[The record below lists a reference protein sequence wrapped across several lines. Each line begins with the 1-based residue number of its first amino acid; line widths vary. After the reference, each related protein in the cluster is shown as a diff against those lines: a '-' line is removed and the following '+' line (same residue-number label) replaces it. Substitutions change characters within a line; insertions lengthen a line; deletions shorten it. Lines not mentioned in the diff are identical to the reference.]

1 MATQKLTL
9 SVAVLGA
16 YCGLAAYGNGAVDG
30 YADENGVFHLSGGT
44 ALETGGTDSGTNV
57 VSAAGEWALVPLGEP
72 GHIDTAGVFPVKP
85 RWNGLP
91 RFAPGL
97 RFLDPGMKGR
107 VVAICGKDGDDILEL
122 AGELAWHLGKMAGT
136 EVEVSQSLS
145 VDGETTEIV
154 VADIFAARAAG
165 IDVGEH
171 ENGASVIRR
180 FGNKLYVGGRGAG
193 VSYSVTYLL
202 EAIGCRYLWPGKTG
216 KVIPSMATIVLPD
229 LDWTYVP
236 QLKSRRMRTH
246 RSANRLRS
254 WWLID
259 EDKFMGV
266 VAERRCDRCGNR
278 DFWAWHGV
286 NDSPDVDGYWTG
298 GHGFRSYWEK
308 YGKTHPDWFALQ
320 PDGSRRQNLGAR
332 TERPTLCLS
341 NTGLVEQVALD
352 AIAELRSHPG
362 RKAVSICLP
371 DGGPTTQCMCR
382 NCRRM
387 DPVNAPAISLF
398 VGSPLRRQF
407 PYVSLSD
414 RVMSFNNAVA
424 EKVVSVVPDARLR
437 VYVYSMYRTPTVKVS
452 PHPALVLANVAGSYE
467 TLESR
472 GEARAELA
480 YWTRYTRNVHMWR
493 PNACVAFR
501 LTAPQNYAR
510 AVFEDLEVFKRNGV
524 VATDFDCVNEQF
536 STKGLIWYMVA
547 KAHRNPDSL
556 GYEVLLDDYCRA
568 GFGPAAQEIRSYYD
582 ALERMT
588 DKAAELGKGVS
599 SFLEAFRP
607 EILERHL
614 AAAEQAASA
623 RPDVL
628 ERIAYLR
635 KGLTAGLLEK
645 RLGAAWDSRSKSD
658 IRKAQHELRVFVR
671 DTSMKFDPYALC
683 PLGNCKAYHLPNM
696 KNPDIVF
703 GK

>member
-1 MATQKLTL
+1 MQKSPFL
-9 SVAVLGA
+9 VAVLGVL
-16 YCGLAAYGNGAVDG
+16 CGLVVCGKGVVDG
-30 YADENGVFHLSGGT
+30 YADENGVFHFSGGP
-44 ALETGGTDSGTNV
+44 ARETDGSDFGTNL

-72 GHIDTAGVFPVKP
+72 GHIDTAGAFPVKP
-85 RWNGLP
+85 VWNGFP
-91 RFAPGL
+91 AFAPGL
-97 RFLDPGMKGR
+97 RFFDSGMKGR
-107 VVAICGKDGDDILEL
+107 VVAICGKDGDGILGL
-122 AGELAWHLGKMAGT
+122 ADELAWHLGRMAGT
-136 EVEVSQSLS
+136 EVEVARSLS
-145 VDGETTEIV
+145 VGEESTEIV
-154 VADIFAARAAG
+154 VADIVAARAAG
-165 IDVGEH
+165 IDVGEY
-171 ENGASVIRR
+171 ENGTSVICR
-180 FGNKLYVGGRGAG
+180 FGNRLYVGGRGSG

-202 EAIGCRYLWPGKTG
+202 EAMGCRYLWPGKTG
-216 KVIPSMATIVLPD
+216 KIIPSRENIVLPD
-229 LDWTYVP
+229 LNWTYTP

-246 RSANRLRS
+246 RSANRLKS

-259 EDKFMGV
+259 QDKFMDI

-298 GHGFRSYWEK
+298 GHGFRNYWEK

-320 PDGSRRQNLGAR
+320 PDGSRHQNLGAK

-341 NTGLVEQVALD
+341 NTGLVEQVARD
-352 AIAELRSHPG
+352 AIAGLRSHPE
-362 RKAVSICLP
+362 RKAFAICLP

-382 NCRRM
+382 NCRLM
-387 DPVNAPAISLF
+387 DPVNAPAVSLF
-398 VGSPLRRQF
+398 VSYPWRRQL

-414 RVMSFNNAVA
+414 RVMAFNNAVA
-424 EKVVSVVPDARLR
+424 EKVVSVVPDAHLR
-437 VYVYSMYRTPTVKVS
+437 VYVYSMYRTPTVKVK
-452 PHPALVLANVAGSYE
+452 PHPALVLVNVAGSYE
-467 TLESR
+467 TRECR

-480 YWTRYTRNVHMWR
+480 YWTRYTRNIHMWR

-510 AVFEDLEVFKRNGV
+510 AVFEDLEVFKRNGI

-536 STKGLIWYMVA
+536 STKGLMWYMVA
-547 KAHRNPDSL
+547 KAHRNPDSV
-556 GYEVLLDDYCRA
+556 GYEALLEDYCRA
-568 GFGPAAQEIRSYYD
+568 GFGPAAQYVRSYYD

-599 SFLEAFRP
+599 SFLESFNP
-607 EILERHL
+607 EILEHHL
-614 AAAEQAASA
+614 AAAEVSAST

-645 RLGAAWDSRSKSD
+645 RLGAAWESKSRSD

-671 DTSMKFDPYALC
+671 DTSMNFDPYALC
-683 PLGNCKAYHLPNM
+683 PLGNCKSYHLPNM